1 VTLDLLAFIIG
12 AAAFLGP
19 PIFLMVPW
27 ALYRPASPYPV
38 AAAGAVFAAL
48 FGWAGLFHAAA
59 LSSLWVLVGGVWCLA
74 RRSRRRTDWETVNG
88 WLEAARQEQVEGL
101 PQRRDEAA

>member
-1 VTLDLLAFIIG
+1 VTIDVLNLIIG

-19 PIFLMVPW
+19 ALFILAPW
-27 ALYRPASPYPV
+27 ALYRPPSPWPL
-38 AAAGAVFAAL
+38 AAAGAVSTSLLLWGGLAPAAP
-48 FGWAGLFHAAA
+48 
-59 LSSLWVLVGGVWCLA
+59 LSALWVAVAFVWWVL
-74 RRSRRRTDWETVNG
+74 RRSRRTDWETAYE